1 MRRLALCFLMAA
13 LFLSIGLQW
22 ACLQTAAW
30 VGMVTRYSREVS
42 LHAAVEMTFDGE
54 HPCKLCKA
62 VKKGQGNQTK
72 QEINPT
78 MQKFNLI
85 VTKVDRIFFEHGS
98 LRIEEGLV
106 AVLPSRDGQPP
117 TPPPRVG

>member
-1 MRRLALCFLMAA
+1 MRRLALCLLMAA
-13 LFLSIGLQW
+13 FILSIGLQW

-30 VGMVTRYSREVS
+30 VGMIMRYSREVS
-42 LHAAVEMTFDGE
+42 LPVAVEMTFDGN

-62 VKKGQGNQTK
+62 VKSGQENQTK
-72 QEINPT
+72 QDINPT

-85 VTKVDRIFFEHGS
+85 VTKVDRIFFEHES
-98 LRIEEGLV
+98 MRIEEGLV
-106 AVLPSRDGQPP
+106 AVPPSRHSPPP